1 MKFDI
6 DLKLLK
12 AANVCVSKEE
22 SRFYLKGVCVQAIYK
37 QVYIVA
43 TDGHRL
49 ICFKP
54 EITVERD
61 FSVIIPTQTIAD
73 LKLNKNVDIA
83 ELSISD
89 DDKQVTL
96 SYCGNS
102 MTFLPIDGA
111 FPDWKRVIPNTI
123 SGETAQFNPLYL
135 ADFTKVLKALGSRSD
150 IVSVGH
156 NGGSPA
162 FIGLNID
169 VDYVALVMP
178 MRADVPNQVPS
189 WACYPAP
196 QAVAA

>member
-22 SRFYLKGVCVQAIYK
+22 TRYYLKGVCVQAIDK
-37 QVYIVA
+37 QVYIVS

-61 FSVIIPTQTIAD
+61 FSVIIPTKTIAD
-73 LKLNKNVDIA
+73 LKLNKNIDIA
-83 ELSISD
+83 EITISN

-102 MTFLPIDGA
+102 MTFAPIDGV
-111 FPDWKRVIPNTI
+111 FPNWKAVIPKAI

-135 ADFTKVLKALGSRSD
+135 ADFTKVLKALGSRSE

-162 FIGLNID
+162 FVGLDID
-169 VDYVALVMP
+169 VDYIALVMP
-178 MRADVPNQVPS
+178 MRANVPNQVPS
-189 WACYPAP
+189 WACYTAP
-196 QAVAA
+196 QAIAA